1 MFHATFYR
9 STLRCEG
16 GRDKIKKGG
25 RGQNKR
31 GGEFLKILINV
42 VGGGGGEMHVNNE
55 TYTSNTKK
63 QWYFKTQ
70 REQTINHK
78 LHVI

>member
-42 VGGGGGEMHVNNE
+42 GGGRKCMSIMKH
-55 TYTSNTKK
+55 TR
-63 QWYFKTQ
+63 QTQ
-70 REQTINHK
+70 RNNGISKHK
-78 LHVI
+78 ENKQ